1 MNSIINQKM
10 RLFMQQNKTIL
21 MVISLYLSIVLTQ
34 GCGYHFRAV
43 DKPNGEGIQSLSI
56 PLIQT
61 TSSSLGFEGDF
72 TTIIRQEFASR
83 SKVPLV
89 SSEEASAVL
98 IAKVYEINT
107 DPVSYNTLRTM
118 VDGEETKYSVTNKR
132 RMRIKLD
139 AKLIDRVSGKPI
151 WQDRDM
157 AEKAIYEV
165 SDDPLTNRYN
175 QRKAFQKMAR
185 RFAERFYLKTME
197 RF

>member
-1 MNSIINQKM
+1 
-10 RLFMQQNKTIL
+10 
-21 MVISLYLSIVLTQ
+21 
-34 GCGYHFRAV
+34 
-43 DKPNGEGIQSLSI
+43 
-56 PLIQT
+56 
-61 TSSSLGFEGDF
+61 
-72 TTIIRQEFASR
+72 
-83 SKVPLV
+83 
-89 SSEEASAVL
+89 
-98 IAKVYEINT
+98 
-107 DPVSYNTLRTM
+107 
-118 VDGEETKYSVTNKR
+118 
-132 RMRIKLD
+132 MRIKLD